1 MKKFYILI
9 IFSFLLII
17 GCSSDPTK
25 KLERQTKRELRQ
37 AEYVNRNSS
46 KTKVIAAKEAPIENN
61 FSGIDFFFGN
71 GSITKSQT
79 VYYFIAVDGAL
90 VSVDLKTYASK
101 KIGDTYSST
110 NWK

>member
-1 MKKFYILI
+1 MKKSYILI

-25 KLERQTKRELRQ
+25 KLERQAKRELRQ
-37 AEYVNRNSS
+37 TEYIA

-90 VSVDLKTYASK
+90 VNVDIKTYASK